1 MEIEQTFDLTKR
13 ILVNMASSQIWGLH
27 PEKGWSRPL
36 VIEYNGEWYM
46 LANLN
51 EEKYFEEKYFDY
63 SDDVKNGDYVPTGIK
78 VEDRLIIMSNEGC
91 IPSRDYKEKH
101 FKILY
106 DDNKR
111 KGNET
116 P

>member
-36 VIEYNGEWYM
+36 VINYNGEWYI

-78 VEDRLIIMSNEGC
+78 VEDRLIMSNEGC

-101 FKILY
+101 FKIY
-106 DDNKR
+106 DNNKR